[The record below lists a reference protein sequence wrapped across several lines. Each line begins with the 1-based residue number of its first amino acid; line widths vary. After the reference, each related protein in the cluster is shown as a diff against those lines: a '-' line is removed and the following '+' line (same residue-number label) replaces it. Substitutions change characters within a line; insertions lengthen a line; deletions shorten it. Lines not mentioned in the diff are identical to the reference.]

1 MSERITE
8 SNLKALVRRINEA
21 TGSPLEPYTKQP
33 DGTYKAGIGNYHLD
47 IAYGGYALD
56 RMVNDGGG
64 ASVIIGRGTKR
75 ELWDKMHAFL
85 RGYETAQEARRHD

>member
-1 MSERITE
+1 MERITE

-21 TGSPLEPYTKQP
+21 TGAAIEPYTKQP
-33 DGTYKAGIGNYHLD
+33 DGKYKANIGNYHLD

-64 ASVIIGRGTKR
+64 VTVVISRGTKR
-75 ELWDKMHAFL
+75 ELWDRMHAYL
-85 RGYETAQEARRHD
+85 AGLECRDLPVRT